1 MTTTSRPGRSGANVG
16 LVTRDLAHATRTYP
30 VRQLV
35 AYRRLIVNGERV
47 DPERVV
53 AEYARANPGV
63 DLEARSTVSDWQAGS
78 LPGRGTRVSDA
89 RVNDTAERLQGLPI
103 R

>member
-1 MTTTSRPGRSGANVG
+1 M
-16 LVTRDLAHATRTYP
+16 TRDLAHASRTYP

-47 DPERVV
+47 DPDRVV

-63 DLEARSTVSDWQAGS
+63 DLDARSTVSDWQAGN
-78 LPGRGTRVSDA
+78 LPGGGTRVG
-89 RVNDTAERLQGLPI
+89 DTAERLQGLPI

>member
-1 MTTTSRPGRSGANVG
+1 M
-16 LVTRDLAHATRTYP
+16 
-30 VRQLV
+30 
-35 AYRRLIVNGERV
+35 
-47 DPERVV
+47 V

>member
-1 MTTTSRPGRSGANVG
+1 MAP
-16 LVTRDLAHATRTYP
+16 VTRDLAHASRTYP

-47 DPERVV
+47 DPDRVV

-63 DLEARSTVSDWQAGS
+63 DLDARSTVSDWQAGT
-78 LPGRGTRVSDA
+78 LPGGGTRVG
-89 RVNDTAERLQGLPI
+89 DTAERLQGLPI